1 MKILGIETSC
11 DETAAAVVENG
22 RTVLSNAI
30 YSQIAQH
37 RPYGGV
43 VPEIASRNHVKKLP
57 SILQDALQSAGETFE
72 SIDALAV
79 TYGPGL
85 ASSLL
90 IGFSAAK
97 ALAIRLKKPLIGVNH
112 HEGHLHSVF
121 LDPAAPNPQEAFP
134 CLALLVSGGDSSLIF
149 MPAPGKYERVGT
161 TIDDAA
167 GEALDKAAA
176 IFQLG
181 YPGGP
186 VIQKTAERGNPNA
199 FRFPRGLDQPDR
211 GKWAYHYDRDLCF
224 SFSGLKT
231 SLLTEVKKR
240 PALPEGKE
248 LQDLCASYQEA
259 VCDALATRL
268 ERALNRFPVKTFA
281 CAGGVSLN
289 RILREKLTKISQR
302 TQIPLL
308 LAPPAY
314 CTDNAAMIA
323 GAAYEKTLR
332 SPTPLPEP
340 LDVNPALSL
349 SPTT

>member
-11 DETAAAVVENG
+11 DETAAAVVEDG

-30 YSQIAQH
+30 YSQIAKH

-43 VPEIASRNHVKKLP
+43 VPEIASRNHVEMLP
-57 SILQDALQSAGETFE
+57 GIIEEALNGAGESYE

-97 ALAIRLKKPLIGVNH
+97 ALALRLNKPLIGVNH
-112 HEGHLHSVF
+112 HEGHLHSIF
-121 LDPAAPNPQEAFP
+121 MREDAPDLASTFP
-134 CLALLVSGGDSSLIF
+134 LLGLMVSGGDSSLVL
-149 MPAPGKYERVGT
+149 MDAPGRYKRIGT

-176 IFQLG
+176 VLELG

-186 VIQKTAERGNPNA
+186 IIQKTAEGGNPNA
-199 FRFPRGLDQPDR
+199 IRFPRGLDQRDR
-211 GKWAYHYDRDLCF
+211 GKWIFPYDRDLCF

-231 SLLTEVKKR
+231 SLLTYVKK
-240 PALPEGKE
+240 LDQKPEGE
-248 LQDLCASYQEA
+248 QLSDICASYQEA
-259 VCDALATRL
+259 ICDALTIRV
-268 ERALNRFPVKTFA
+268 ERALERLPIKAFA

-289 RILREKLTKISQR
+289 ARLREKLSALSEKTGV
-302 TQIPLL
+302 PLL
-308 LAPPAY
+308 LSPPAY

-323 GAAYEKTLR
+323 GAAYEKWRLGAAK
-332 SPTPLPEP
+332 EP
-340 LDVNPALSL
+340 QDIDPGLKLSDWDF
-349 SPTT
+349 